1 VVAEAR
7 SGYDLGM
14 MRSHRLRL
22 SIVLAAGAL
31 FASIGCDSGSTDD
44 VCNEACN
51 IWQTECTWDFQTC
64 FAQCKSE
71 DDWGGVYLDCL
82 RNADSC
88 TEIET
93 TCEFL

>member
-1 VVAEAR
+1 
-7 SGYDLGM
+7 M

-22 SIVLAAGAL
+22 SMVLVGVLAVGAL
-31 FASIGCDSGSTDD
+31 FAWIGCGGDESTDA

-51 IWQTECTWDFQTC
+51 IWQAECTWDFQTC

-71 DDWGGVYLDCL
+71 GDWGGIYLDCL
-82 RNADSC
+82 RNADNC